1 MIVVAQTG
9 KNRFS
14 PITSCREQRKSS
26 FQSFYKYRKA
36 WKGAFSGIVSLNVM
50 NHFMPYLINNRDR
63 NRFLSRSGTGSG
75 AKKFAKILSFLCHC
89 RCDSCRWKSSQ
100 FAWELWIVD
109 GEGSCTQCG
118 NTLALITSKK
128 NESSRDS
135 AWTAIIGFP
144 HTSPAMP
151 TSKVNVTR
159 RCLSSPTGTLKEHR
173 PSIEIGNF
181 SWLYAFMRLINNSKP
196 MNTTS

>member
-26 FQSFYKYRKA
+26 FRSFYKYCKA

-135 AWTAIIGFP
+135 AMNRHNWLSTHKPSDANFEGQCHSTVPFQSDWNAQG
-144 HTSPAMP
+144 TS
-151 TSKVNVTR
+151 
-159 RCLSSPTGTLKEHR
+159 
-173 PSIEIGNF
+173 
-181 SWLYAFMRLINNSKP
+181 AFDRNW
-196 MNTTS
+196 